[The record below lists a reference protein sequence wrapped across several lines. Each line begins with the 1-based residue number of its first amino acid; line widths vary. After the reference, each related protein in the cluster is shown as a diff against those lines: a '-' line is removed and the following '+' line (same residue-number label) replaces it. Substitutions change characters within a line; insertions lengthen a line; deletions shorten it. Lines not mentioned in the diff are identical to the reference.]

1 VISGANDKL
10 APACALAKAKG
21 AMRALPLPV
30 AGAYHSPLMAS
41 AQPKLEAELA
51 RLTLMPPAVPVIA
64 NVTAQPHD
72 GPDAIRARLDAPA
85 GRTGLVLPH

>member
-1 VISGANDKL
+1 
-10 APACALAKAKG
+10 
-21 AMRALPLPV
+21 
-30 AGAYHSPLMAS
+30 MAS